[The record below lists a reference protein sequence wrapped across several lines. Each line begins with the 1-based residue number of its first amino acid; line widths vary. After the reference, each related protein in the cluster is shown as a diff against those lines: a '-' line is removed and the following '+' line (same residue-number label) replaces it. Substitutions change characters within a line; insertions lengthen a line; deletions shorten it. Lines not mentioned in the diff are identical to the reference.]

1 VSNVAYGS
9 VPHDRANVA
18 FYGRAAPTFV
28 EPRRRRLAV
37 VAAAICL
44 GAPVTLWVALRYDLG
59 TLATIALSYAAMFGL
74 MHALGL
80 LAHVLGLAGDAD
92 DDGD

>member
-1 VSNVAYGS
+1 M
-9 VPHDRANVA
+9 VPSLTTALNAA

-28 EPRRRRLAV
+28 EPPRRRLAV
-37 VAAAICL
+37 IVTALCL
-44 GAPVTLWVALRYDLG
+44 GAPVTLWLALRYDLG
-59 TLATIALSYAAMFGL
+59 TPATIALSYAATFGL

-80 LAHVLGLAGDAD
+80 AAAA